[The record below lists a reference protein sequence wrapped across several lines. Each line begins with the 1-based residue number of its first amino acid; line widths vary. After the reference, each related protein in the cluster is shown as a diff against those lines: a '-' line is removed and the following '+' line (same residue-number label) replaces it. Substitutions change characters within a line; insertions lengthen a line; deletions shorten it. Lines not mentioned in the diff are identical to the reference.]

1 MFLNRIVPGQ
11 AKPVRS
17 DQSVSVPIF
26 DLSPSLLKLLIVS
39 SRNLSEKVQC
49 NGTWAD
55 SNLLSTTWEGLVLRG
70 NSKIVVPLDEDL
82 RRKIIG
88 EYHDTPY
95 AGHYGIE
102 RLNKQLRGC
111 FGGLL

>member
-1 MFLNRIVPGQ
+1 M
-11 AKPVRS
+11 
-17 DQSVSVPIF
+17 
-26 DLSPSLLKLLIVS
+26 
-39 SRNLSEKVQC
+39 
-49 NGTWAD
+49 
-55 SNLLSTTWEGLVLRG
+55 LSTTWEGLVLRG

-102 RLNKQLRGC
+102 KTEQAVKRL
-111 FGGLL
+111 F